1 MAERCGG
8 DLHDGIGR
16 AESPRSGPMG
26 VEIEREH
33 GVGEQL
39 APPGVADGRS
49 VLIERVGELVG
60 EGGPGDYVAVDST
73 AHGPA

>member
-1 MAERCGG
+1 
-8 DLHDGIGR
+8 
-16 AESPRSGPMG
+16 MG